1 MPVHSLLG
9 ESGEGTATTS
19 MARLSRRTGS
29 GNIHT
34 LAPSSR
40 YRRRLPAMFRSLSY
54 PDYLTFWLGAL
65 VSNTGGWIQ
74 TVAQGWLVL
83 LLTSSPFYL
92 GLVGFAGMVPNL
104 FFSLVGGL
112 LADRLDR
119 KRVLIA
125 AQVLSMAAAA
135 GIGLLTALGI
145 IQIWHIVGLAFI
157 GGLAMALS
165 FPSWQSVVSDLVAEE
180 DLINAVALNSAQFN
194 LTRILGP
201 TIGGFLI
208 GWIGVV
214 GCFFANA
221 VSYLAVIY
229 AVWRIQ
235 LPRRNPSQ
243 LATDGILS
251 SLREGFSLVRSSRSL
266 QRVLI
271 MGAGFT
277 LFSMPYLTFMPVFA
291 RDILNAGAEGL
302 GMLMA
307 AAGIGAFAGSL
318 LVAGQ
323 QESQRAVRMVAI
335 SPLVM
340 SAGLIA
346 FALSTNFLIS
356 SAVLLVVGMSMT
368 AFMSSAATLVQ
379 LWTPAPLRGR
389 VLSIYNTVVFG
400 LMPVGSLQAGAV
412 ASVIGVPTTLLV
424 GALLSS
430 AIVISAQTLSGPQ
443 ARRGL

>member
-1 MPVHSLLG
+1 
-9 ESGEGTATTS
+9 
-19 MARLSRRTGS
+19 
-29 GNIHT
+29 
-34 LAPSSR
+34 
-40 YRRRLPAMFRSLSY
+40 
-54 PDYLTFWLGAL
+54 
-65 VSNTGGWIQ
+65 
-74 TVAQGWLVL
+74 
-83 LLTSSPFYL
+83 
-92 GLVGFAGMVPNL
+92 MVPNL

-125 AQVLSMAAAA
+125 AQVLSMGAAA

-243 LATDGILS
+243 LVTDGILS

-291 RDILNAGAEGL
+291 RDILNAGT
-302 GMLMA
+302 
-307 AAGIGAFAGSL
+307 AGITTCRADSCYFASGHVCRAHSLCPLNKFPHIIGSFACGRDVDDSLYVVGSYPGSAVDPSAPQGQGAQHLQYGGLWPHARREPPGRRCCLSDRRSNYPVSGGPAVERHCHLGADSL
-318 LVAGQ
+318 RPTG
-323 QESQRAVRMVAI
+323 SQR
-335 SPLVM
+335 SL
-340 SAGLIA
+340 GD
-346 FALSTNFLIS
+346 
-356 SAVLLVVGMSMT
+356 T
-368 AFMSSAATLVQ
+368 A
-379 LWTPAPLRGR
+379 PG
-389 VLSIYNTVVFG
+389 Y
-400 LMPVGSLQAGAV
+400 
-412 ASVIGVPTTLLV
+412 
-424 GALLSS
+424 
-430 AIVISAQTLSGPQ
+430 
-443 ARRGL
+443 